1 MSKYELIRNVLRLH
15 EIIAESRPG
24 VPLTSTDIALALKL
38 RIVRPVSLSEKQI
51 TSGIKFL
58 RDLGYPVEYDETEHR
73 WLYNWDPNKLHP
85 ALLEKF
91 ACREDAFPKPT
102 FAVLL
107 MLRHGLDA
115 LAGTPLWG
123 EVKEFFEKDLEEAL
137 WKQTREMGELFSVR
151 PREGAGISKGVF
163 ECLAGAVY
171 ERGEVELTLKPDAEG
186 ETTTLL
192 VEPYHLT
199 LSEGLW
205 YLVARDPSENTL
217 RTIALP
223 QIASASNSG
232 QHFSPPQ
239 ERLVKRYL
247 REFFGTSVGIGDLE

>member
-1 MSKYELIRNVLRLH
+1 MSKYELLRNVFRLH
-15 EIIAESRPG
+15 EIIAESRSG
-24 VPLTSTDIALALKL
+24 VPLTRTDIALALKL

-58 RDLGYPVEYDETEHR
+58 RDLGYPVEYEDTEHR
-73 WLYNWDPNKLHP
+73 WFYNWDPNKLHP

-91 ACREDAFPKPT
+91 VCREEAFPKPT

-123 EVKEFFEKDLEEAL
+123 EVKEFFEKAMEEAL

-151 PREGAGISKGVF
+151 PRDGASISKGVF
-163 ECLAGAVY
+163 DCLAGAVY
-171 ERGEVELTLKPDAEG
+171 DRGEVELWLKPEAG
-186 ETTTLL
+186 EETPAFLA
-192 VEPYHLT
+192 EPYHLT
-199 LSEGLW
+199 MSEGLW

-217 RTIALP
+217 RTLALP
-223 QIASASNSG
+223 RIASVARSG
-232 QHFSPPQ
+232 EHFSPPQ
-239 ERLVKRYL
+239 AGLIKRYL
-247 REFFGTSVGIGDLE
+247 REFFGTEIRIEKLG